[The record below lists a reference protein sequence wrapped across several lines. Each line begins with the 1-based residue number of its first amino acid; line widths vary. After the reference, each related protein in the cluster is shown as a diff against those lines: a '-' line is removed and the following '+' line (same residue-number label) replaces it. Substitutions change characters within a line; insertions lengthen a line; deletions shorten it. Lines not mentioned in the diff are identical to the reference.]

1 MRNLCAV
8 QEGMVRKET
17 ESGRNSG
24 DLTFEENVGQHKLE
38 EYKYTN
44 TITITNTN
52 FQTRLGK
59 SWSTESER
67 IQNFVLEFLLF
78 LWYIVKMLW
87 IVSFIYVLNIWYF
100 GSACLVFCISMQRCL
115 VTLMDFRSRL
125 SGDSLSVAR
134 HLQLQSCPSAFS
146 SFLLSG

>member
-1 MRNLCAV
+1 MANAILNFHFDYLHTSLNASLAETLWLTRWSVFISAPEQTGDRVKKSPCTCVEKSHPVPQWTKNHPVPLWTMRNLCVV

-52 FQTRLGK
+52 FQTR
-59 SWSTESER
+59 
-67 IQNFVLEFLLF
+67 
-78 LWYIVKMLW
+78 
-87 IVSFIYVLNIWYF
+87 
-100 GSACLVFCISMQRCL
+100 
-115 VTLMDFRSRL
+115 
-125 SGDSLSVAR
+125 
-134 HLQLQSCPSAFS
+134 
-146 SFLLSG
+146 